1 MENNEEEKEIEKNK
15 EEEDLEINKKEKD
28 IKKRNK
34 KEENKKEGYT
44 YDEYSDSNIF
54 SKFFFFLVLY
64 ILFLLHKLN
73 F

>member
-15 EEEDLEINKKEKD
+15 EEEDLEINKKEKN

-44 YDEYSDSNIF
+44 YDAYSDSNIF
-54 SKFFFFLVLY
+54 SKFFFLGIIHFTL
-64 ILFLLHKLN
+64 IT
-73 F
+73 